1 MNLAKEIGKWY
12 EAPSDEIFEEVRQKA
27 MKLWEVVD
35 VDNDKFGYA
44 TEKKNRIKDIGNV
57 EDNLMYIIGM
67 FDYGNQRKLA
77 QVLSAEA
84 KVAISERM
92 ESVNTP
98 DYVNV
103 FKV

>member
-1 MNLAKEIGKWY
+1 MNLAKEIGKYY

-35 VDNDKFGYA
+35 TDGDRFGYA

-57 EDNLMYIIGM
+57 EDNLMYIVAM
-67 FDYGNQRKLA
+67 FDINNQRKLS

-84 KVAISERM
+84 KVAISERL
-92 ESVNTP
+92 ESVNAP
-98 DYVNV
+98 EYVNV
-103 FKV
+103 FRV